1 MFQWVALIQLGG
13 VDLKQHGETWV
24 VGDRLT
30 L

>member
-1 MFQWVALIQLGG
+1 MFQWVVQIQLGG
-13 VDLKQHGETWV
+13 VDLKQHGETL